1 MTLRLTNI
9 TKSFSTAADPA
20 PVLDGVSLE
29 VADGE
34 RLALVGASG
43 SGKTTLLRLIAGF
56 ERPDSGTITFGDQE
70 LSSPSGFV
78 PAHRRGV
85 GYVAQ
90 DGALFPHLTVA
101 RNITFGLPRR
111 ERTDATIERLM
122 ALASLEPALAERMPH
137 ELSGGQQQR
146 VALARALALEPRVIL
161 LDEPFSA
168 LDTGLRAQTRAAVI
182 EVLER
187 SGVTTVLVTHDQH
200 EALSFGHQTGIL
212 SQGRLV
218 QAGSPA
224 ELFDDPANTGAA
236 AFLGDVVLLPATRVG
251 AGIGADGSTDAST
264 VDSALGRL
272 EVRHDRSEGSAD
284 LVAMLRPEQIR
295 LEPSRAT
302 QDTDASA
309 RMAVITSVRPNGPS
323 TELTL
328 SCGAGEHTTF
338 FAHRL
343 PPHRAAEFES
353 GDRVS
358 MAVDGGVVLY
368 PKPETGAATDSF

>member
-1 MTLRLTNI
+1 MTLRLNNI
-9 TKSFSTAADPA
+9 TKSFSTAAGTA

-56 ERPDSGTITFGDQE
+56 ERPDSGTIAFGDQE

-111 ERTDATIERLM
+111 ERGSATIERLM

-224 ELFDDPANTGAA
+224 ELFNDPANTGAA
-236 AFLGDVVLLPATRVG
+236 AFLGDVVLLPATRVVMG
-251 AGIGADGSTDAST
+251 GSTVEST

-272 EVRHDRSEGSAD
+272 EVRHDRSEGSVD

-302 QDTDASA
+302 QDPDASA
-309 RMAVITSVRPNGPS
+309 RMAVITSVRPLGPS

-328 SCGAGEHTTF
+328 SCGAGEQATF

-353 GDRVS
+353 GDCVS
-358 MAVDGGVVLY
+358 IAVDGGVVLY

>member
-1 MTLRLTNI
+1 MTLRLTDI
-9 TKSFSTAADPA
+9 TKSFSATAGAA

-56 ERPDSGTITFGDQE
+56 ERPDSGTIAFGDQE

-111 ERTDATIERLM
+111 ERGEATIERLM

-236 AFLGDVVLLPATRVG
+236 AFLGDVVLLPATRVVMG
-251 AGIGADGSTDAST
+251 GSTVEST

-295 LEPSRAT
+295 VEPSRAT
-302 QDTDASA
+302 QDPDASA
-309 RMAVITSVRPNGPS
+309 RMAVITSVRPLGPS

-328 SCGAGEHTTF
+328 SCGAGEQATF

-353 GDRVS
+353 GDCVS
-358 MAVDGGVVLY
+358 IAVDGGVVLY

>member
-1 MTLRLTNI
+1 MTLRLNNI
-9 TKSFSTAADPA
+9 TKSFSTAAGTA

-56 ERPDSGTITFGDQE
+56 ERPDSGTIEFGDQE

-111 ERTDATIERLM
+111 ERGEATIERLM
-122 ALASLEPALAERMPH
+122 ALASLEPSLAARIPH

-236 AFLGDVVLLPATRVG
+236 AFLGDVVLLPATRVVMG
-251 AGIGADGSTDAST
+251 GSTVEST

-295 LEPSRAT
+295 IEPSLAT
-302 QDTDASA
+302 QDPDASA
-309 RMAVITSVRPNGPS
+309 RMAVITSVRPLGPS

-328 SCGAGEHTTF
+328 SCGAGEQATF
-338 FAHRL
+338 IAHRL

-358 MAVDGGVVLY
+358 MAVDGGVVLF

>member
-1 MTLRLTNI
+1 MTLRLTDI
-9 TKSFSTAADPA
+9 TKSFSATAGAA

-56 ERPDSGTITFGDQE
+56 ERPDSGTIAFGDQE

-111 ERTDATIERLM
+111 ERGSATIERLM

-236 AFLGDVVLLPATRVG
+236 AFLGDVVLLPATRVVMG
-251 AGIGADGSTDAST
+251 GSTVEST

-272 EVRHDRSEGSAD
+272 EVRHDRSEGSVD

-302 QDTDASA
+302 QDPDASA
-309 RMAVITSVRPNGPS
+309 RMAMITSVRPLGPS

-358 MAVDGGVVLY
+358 IAVDGGVVLY

>member
-9 TKSFSTAADPA
+9 TKSFNTTAGAA

-56 ERPDSGTITFGDQE
+56 ERPDSGTIAFGDQE

-111 ERTDATIERLM
+111 ERGEATIERLM
-122 ALASLEPALAERMPH
+122 ALASLEPSLAARMPH

-236 AFLGDVVLLPATRVG
+236 AFLGDVVLLPATRVVTG
-251 AGIGADGSTDAST
+251 GSTVEST
-264 VDSALGRL
+264 VNSALGRL

-295 LEPSRAT
+295 VEPSHAT
-302 QDTDASA
+302 QDPDASA
-309 RMAVITSVRPNGPS
+309 RMAMITSVRLLGPS

-328 SCGAGEHTTF
+328 SCGAGEQATF

-343 PPHRAAEFES
+343 PPHRAAEFKS

-358 MAVDGGVVLY
+358 IAVDGGVVLY

>member
-1 MTLRLTNI
+1 MTLRLNNI
-9 TKSFSTAADPA
+9 TKSFSTAAGTA

-56 ERPDSGTITFGDQE
+56 ERPDSGTIEFGDQE

-111 ERTDATIERLM
+111 ERGEATIERLM
-122 ALASLEPALAERMPH
+122 ALASLEPSLAARMPH

-236 AFLGDVVLLPATRVG
+236 AFLGDVVLLPATRVVMG
-251 AGIGADGSTDAST
+251 GST

-295 LEPSRAT
+295 VEPSRAT
-302 QDTDASA
+302 QDPDASA
-309 RMAVITSVRPNGPS
+309 RMAMITSVRPLGPS

-328 SCGAGEHTTF
+328 SCGAGEQATF

-358 MAVDGGVVLY
+358 IAVDGGVVLY